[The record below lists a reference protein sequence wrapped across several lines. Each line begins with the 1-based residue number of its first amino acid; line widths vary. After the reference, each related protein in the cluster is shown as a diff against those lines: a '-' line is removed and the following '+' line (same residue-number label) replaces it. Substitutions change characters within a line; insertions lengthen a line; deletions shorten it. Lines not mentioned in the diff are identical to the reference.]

1 MAEAPNLEF
10 WFEFGSTYS
19 YPAAEHV
26 EHAAQE
32 AGLRLVWRPFLL
44 GPVLKG
50 MGITDSPF
58 NVYPVKGRY
67 MWRDVERLCARAGI
81 PFRKPS
87 VFPRNGLP
95 AARIA
100 ILGAEQT
107 WGPDFARGVYRAN
120 FVEDRDISDAAL
132 LADLLR
138 RSGADDPESVL
149 QASNAPET
157 KDRLRRQTEEAQARG
172 IFGAPSIF
180 VGEELFWGGD
190 RLDQAIE
197 YAKREH

>member
-1 MAEAPNLEF
+1 MASAPSLEF

-19 YPAAEHV
+19 YPAAEQV
-26 EHAAQE
+26 ERAAKE
-32 AGLRLVWRPFLL
+32 AGLALAWRPFLL

-50 MGITDSPF
+50 MGINDSPF

-81 PFRKPS
+81 PFRKPT

-100 ILGAEQT
+100 ILGADEP
-107 WGPDFARGVYRAN
+107 WGPDFMRGVYRAN
-120 FVEDRDISDAAL
+120 FAEDRDISDAAL
-132 LADLLR
+132 LADILR
-138 RSGADDPESVL
+138 RSGAEDPDAVL
-149 QASNAPET
+149 QASNTLET

-172 IFGAPSIF
+172 IFGAPSF
-180 VGEELFWGGD
+180 LVGEELFWGGD

-197 YAKREH
+197 HAKRQH

>member
-1 MAEAPNLEF
+1 MAEATSLEF

-19 YPAAEHV
+19 YPAAERV
-26 EHAAQE
+26 EGAARD
-32 AGLRLVWRPFLL
+32 AGLNVVWRPFLL

-50 MGITDSPF
+50 MGIADSPF
-58 NVYPVKGRY
+58 NVYPAKGRY
-67 MWRDVERLCARAGI
+67 MWRDVERLCAHAGI

-100 ILGAEQT
+100 ILGAEEN

-120 FVEDRDISDAAL
+120 FAEDRDISDPIL
-132 LADLLR
+132 LADILR
-138 RSGADDPESVL
+138 RSGADDPEAVL

-172 IFGAPSIF
+172 IFGAPSF
-180 VGEELFWGGD
+180 LVGEELFWGGD

-197 YAKREH
+197 YAKRGH